1 MAKVIKSSSKN
12 NGGKTDYYAILPH
25 WKMAQDIIED
35 RGMNFAQGN
44 IFKSAFCFNTG
55 RHDATDYERELNK
68 IMYFCKRE
76 KKRLKREK
84 EDK

>member
-1 MAKVIKSSSKN
+1 MSNTSRN
-12 NGGKTDYYAILPH
+12 NGGKTDYYAIHPN
-25 WKMAQDIIED
+25 WKMAQDIIEA

-44 IFKSAFCFNTG
+44 IFKSSFCFNTG

-84 EDK
+84 RINNEL